1 MKSCCCFWIVL
12 FAIIPFALH
21 AGEPIFIPTKID
33 GPVHEPANHTYWF
46 GPFCECSSVLD
57 VDNDG
62 DLDIASGRNWYEA
75 PEWIKHTNFRDG
87 AETNGPETDD
97 NSEFA
102 MDVNFDGWTDI
113 VSSG

>member
-1 MKSCCCFWIVL
+1 MKSCCYFLVVF
-12 FAIIPFALH
+12 FAIAPFVSQ

-33 GPVHEPANHTYWF
+33 GPVHDPANHTYWF
-46 GPFCECSSVLD
+46 GPFCECASVLD

-75 PEWIKHTNFRDG
+75 PNWTKHPNFRDG
-87 AETNGPETDD
+87 AETNGPETDN

-113 VSSG
+113 VSS